1 MGTKGAFCFWL
12 VEKFCT
18 DGAPGVTRT
27 RSLLIRSQLLY
38 PLSYGC
44 LPEYRG
50 E

>member
-1 MGTKGAFCFWL
+1 MIEMDSFAFWEVWKRGIDF
-12 VEKFCT
+12 
-18 DGAPGVTRT
+18 APGVTRT

-44 LPEYRG
+44 LPDYRG